1 MEIKN
6 IKSTDA
12 EKLPD
17 MYISFSDD
25 LEYALRQLK
34 SAVFVASLKSRGM
47 VVIEPHNIFRVEYM
61 SETKK
66 PHYMLA
72 FELRK
77 EKE

>member
-6 IKSTDA
+6 IKSTEA
-12 EKLPD
+12 EKLPETF
-17 MYISFSDD
+17 ISFLDD
-25 LEYALRQLK
+25 MEYALRQLR
-34 SAVFVASLKSRGM
+34 SAIFIASLKSRGM
-47 VVIEPHNIFRVEYM
+47 VVIEPHNVFRIEYM